1 MKKYG
6 LVLALVV
13 LFASCTSSK
22 LQRTSPETIVN
33 IAKGS
38 RIGLITNQNFDN
50 EPVKHLLYRYAKKD
64 SKVSNNEYKDLSP
77 NVLETDFEF
86 DKEKIIKSA
95 KEDNLDYIFIT
106 DISRSDNYTSY
117 LLWQT
122 ENSSYYLKC
131 KVWSVKEQK
140 VIRIIETSTNSNYYR
155 GLLAAG
161 ISLAGGILA
170 PDIQTYL
177 TVSIAGIVV
186 DGFILPAMFEDPDI
200 NECFKLLFENL

>member
-13 LFASCTSSK
+13 LLASCTSSK
-22 LQRTSPETIVN
+22 LQRLSPEGSGQ

-50 EPVKHLLYRYAKKD
+50 EPIKHLLYRYAIRN
-64 SKVSNNEYKDLSP
+64 SKVSNNEYKDLLP

-86 DKEKIIKSA
+86 DKEHINTIA
-95 KEDNLDYIFIT
+95 KNENLDYILIT
-106 DISRSDNYTSY
+106 DISRSDNFTSY

-122 ENSSYYLKC
+122 ENSSYYLKS

-140 VIRIIETSTNSNYYR
+140 VIKIIETSTNSNYYR
-155 GLLAAG
+155 GLLFPVG
-161 ISLAGGILA
+161 TIIGVISQDMEIYLLTALSGLILDA
-170 PDIQTYL
+170 FTLPYLLDNPDI
-177 TVSIAGIVV
+177 
-186 DGFILPAMFEDPDI
+186 D
-200 NECFKLLFENL
+200 ECFKLLFENL